1 MGWGLSK
8 LLYPIVR
15 SDTKGKDVGA
25 GRKDEKGKKNS
36 QRGVEVLKKT
46 DAGTSG
52 TGRKSAAAT
61 IVAPAAASTPKP
73 SAESGPS
80 LQPKPAVVLTESS
93 ASSLAPAAGKAAATA
108 DTTMKSKTEEVVST
122 TSASSQFVSPA
133 TGLVVARVR
142 HAVSG
147 HAISVQERG
156 QLARCV
162 IIRFIFWKV

>member
-1 MGWGLSK
+1 MGAFLNFYIQ
-8 LLYPIVR
+8 LFR
-15 SDTKGKDVGA
+15 SDTKGKGVGA

-46 DAGTSG
+46 DAATSG

-73 SAESGPS
+73 SAESGPG

-93 ASSLAPAAGKAAATA
+93 ASSLAPASGKAAATA
-108 DTTMKSKTEEVVST
+108 DTTIKSVTEEVVSI

-147 HAISVQERG
+147 LAISVQERG

-162 IIRFIFWKV
+162 IIKSIFWKV